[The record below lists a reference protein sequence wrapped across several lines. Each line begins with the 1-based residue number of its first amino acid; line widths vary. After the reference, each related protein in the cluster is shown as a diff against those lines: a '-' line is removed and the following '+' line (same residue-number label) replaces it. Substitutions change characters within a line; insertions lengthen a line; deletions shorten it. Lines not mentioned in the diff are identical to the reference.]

1 LDDSITLNMC
11 ICDDGYLETMKL
23 EMAEGRF
30 FSRKFSTD
38 EKAIVINE
46 AAAKLI
52 GWDDPIG
59 KTVSYTSELTFTV
72 VGVVKDYHYES
83 LHHTVRPAA
92 LMAQPGI
99 WGAQENYISARILP
113 GDIPHTLSRIRN
125 LWETFMKGY
134 PLEYSFLD
142 SDYDALYHNEERT
155 GRIFSVFAALA
166 IGIGCL
172 GLLGLASFA
181 AEQKTREIGIRR
193 VLGASIPGIMMM
205 LSRDLIRWVALAN
218 LVAWPAAFFVLNRWL
233 ENFPTRI
240 GFSWL
245 FFVLAGLFTL
255 FIAWFSTSFQAYKAA
270 NTDPVSALKHE

>member
-1 LDDSITLNMC
+1 MGLV
-11 ICDDGYLETMKL
+11 
-23 EMAEGRF
+23 MAEGRF
-30 FSRKFSTD
+30 FSRDFSTD
-38 EKAIVINE
+38 AKAIIVNE

-52 GWDDPIG
+52 GWEDPIG
-59 KTVSYTSELTFTV
+59 KTIAFGPDLTFTV

-83 LHHTVRPAA
+83 LHQSVRPGA

-99 WGAQENYISARILP
+99 WGIQEDYISARIQP

-125 LWETFMKGY
+125 VWDTFMKGY

-193 VLGASIPGIMMM
+193 VLGASVPGIMML
-205 LSRDLIRWVALAN
+205 LSRDLLRWVALAN
-218 LVAWPAAFFVLNRWL
+218 LVAWPVAFFAMNKWL
-233 ENFPTRI
+233 ENFSYRI
-240 GFSWL
+240 DLSWL
-245 FFVLAGLFTL
+245 IFVLAGLITL

-270 NTDPVSALKHE
+270 NTDPVNALKHE